1 MLELRNRTGEGG
13 DAMLGLNRVFEK
25 KIESLIPFKHRG
37 LVNGF

>member
-13 DAMLGLNRVFEK
+13 DAMLGPNRVFE
-25 KIESLIPFKHRG
+25 KIESLIPFKHRV